1 MSKESF
7 YKKRKIFEFTDE
19 KQFEKIS
26 DLEVVVGKGL
36 QNLSMM
42 HIFRNFR

>member
-7 YKKRKIFEFTDE
+7 YKKRKIFVFTDE

-26 DLEVVVGKGL
+26 DLEVVGKGL
-36 QNLSMM
+36 QNLSML
-42 HIFRNFR
+42 HIVRNFR